1 MESTLPNLTCAPCRG
16 DYRFSD
22 TKVRIIND
30 ITKHYFNIFISMKEE
45 TPKDITPIKR
55 KGIDLTVKG
64 LRRPFPFIIGY
75 KDDESIDKYES
86 AHYIDLLI
94 DLNKLSEYMGVPVN
108 PYWKKIVEETPSREM
123 IYAIWSYLKF
133 PYEVSETNI
142 REHPGFILGEEIMS
156 SLETL
161 YEYLPEEYKLYY
173 TSNTS
178 YISPPPEYPVRL
190 KINGYIMT

>member
-1 MESTLPNLTCAPCRG
+1 MA
-16 DYRFSD
+16 
-22 TKVRIIND
+22 
-30 ITKHYFNIFISMKEE
+30 KEE
-45 TPKDITPIKR
+45 TPKDITPMKR
-55 KGIDLTVKG
+55 KGIDMAVKG
-64 LRRPFPFIIGY
+64 LRKTYPFVLGY
-75 KDDESIDKYES
+75 EDDPGDAYVSS
-86 AHYIDLLI
+86 HYIDLII
-94 DLNKLSEYMGVPVN
+94 DLQKLSDYMDVPVN
-108 PYWKKIVEETPSREM
+108 PYWVNFASQPEYRR